1 MTATDTVN
9 NGAMGRL
16 GFSFGLAVPHKVKQV
31 ELAAIPAMNV
41 GGNSLFELGNS
52 AGTQSAATEPAVL
65 MAKRSGPT
73 PMPTTSNDQLLRQ
86 RLSELEDEIQ
96 QLREEAKAVNANTSE
111 KNPANVVLIDRLIAI
126 TKEKELLQAA
136 LAANTK
142 KIQEQEL
149 QILKLN
155 QRLDAL
161 MNKLEE
167 K

>member
-1 MTATDTVN
+1 M
-9 NGAMGRL
+9 
-16 GFSFGLAVPHKVKQV
+16 
-31 ELAAIPAMNV
+31 
-41 GGNSLFELGNS
+41 
-52 AGTQSAATEPAVL
+52 
-65 MAKRSGPT
+65 
-73 PMPTTSNDQLLRQ
+73 
-86 RLSELEDEIQ
+86 
-96 QLREEAKAVNANTSE
+96 NANTSE
-111 KNPANVVLIDRLIAI
+111 KNPANVVLIDRLKAI

-142 KIQEQEL
+142 KIQEHEL